1 MICNICRSNAASSFN
16 TLDSKTY
23 WSCNVCGCKYLD
35 KLYFIDPVEEEQRYL
50 EHNNSIKDNEY
61 RAFLSRLS
69 DPLKEKISPGSNGLD
84 FGCGTGPALADMLTQ
99 DGFKVELYDPFFFPD
114 EGALSK
120 QYDFITCTETVEH
133 FYDPFKEFNILNDLL
148 KPGGWLGVMTSFL
161 TSDEMFESWYYRRDP
176 THVSFYCEKTFQVIA
191 SQRNWKCEIKSK
203 DVVLLQKNHD

>member
-69 DPLKEKISPGSNGLD
+69 DPLKEKISLGSNGLD

-114 EGALSK
+114 KGVLSK

>member
-50 EHNNSIKDNEY
+50 EHNNNIKDNEY

-69 DPLKEKISPGSNGLD
+69 DPLKEKISLGSNGLD

-114 EGALSK
+114 KGVLSK

-133 FYDPFKEFNILNDLL
+133 FCDPFKEFNTLNDLL